1 MKKLLVAAVFVLM
14 TSAAAFA
21 QNIRL
26 NGYASYVFDDRVD
39 SYYSNNAYFEGQING
54 SFRWGAGVE
63 FMIKED
69 YGIEL
74 LYLRQDT
81 KAPITY
87 LNSGLIR
94 PQFAEFETDLNWIM
108 LGGARYFRNP
118 GGRVEGFAGG
128 SLGVA
133 IINASNPIND
143 KSESA
148 TKFAWGFKGGAIIWA
163 TDAVGIKLQADLY
176 SAVQAIGGGF
186 YVGTGG
192 VGAGLN
198 SYSSLLQFSL
208 GGGLT
213 FKLGG
218 RTAVKK

>member
-1 MKKLLVAAVFVLM
+1 MKKVFLAVTFVLM
-14 TSAAAFA
+14 TTGTSFA

-39 SYYSNNAYFEGQING
+39 SYYSNAYFEGEIKG
-54 SFRWGAGVE
+54 GLRWGTGVE
-63 FMIKED
+63 FMVKEG

-81 KAPITY
+81 KAPVTY
-87 LNSGLIR
+87 FNTGLLR

-108 LGGARYFRNP
+108 LGGTRYMRKP

-133 IINASNPIND
+133 IINASNPVND
-143 KSESA
+143 QSESA
-148 TKFAWGFKGGAIIWA
+148 TKFALGFKGGAIIWA
-163 TDAVGIKLQADLY
+163 TETVGIKLQADLQ
-176 SAVQAIGGGF
+176 SAVQAIGGGL

-198 SYSSLLQFSL
+198 SYSSLLQFGL

-213 FKLGG
+213 FKLSGAASG
-218 RTAVKK
+218 RK